1 MLNIVKPDKYQ
12 QKNNLFINFNNTNN
26 INNISDS
33 EILKEMRLAGE
44 CHKKVRIDLY
54 NYIKPGLKIY
64 DICNF
69 IENTV
74 KKYSENSNKQL
85 NNGIGFPVGFSINN
99 VIAHDTASPFDN
111 RILKYNDVV
120 KIDYGTHYNGRII
133 DSAFTLAYN
142 PIYQNLLDATKD
154 ATWSAI
160 KNIGADTLVNEISSI
175 IDEVITSYE
184 IELNNKTYKINS
196 VGELGGHNI
205 KQYIIHGGKLVL
217 CKPNNHELIKNMRFN
232 TNECYAI
239 ETFASTGTGIY
250 KENNLNNNLYSLNFN
265 NFSDN
270 LNNLKFESSKKLFQ
284 SLRKKYSTLPFCSRW
299 IADDY
304 DKIPFKEL
312 IKNKLIIEYPPLYDI
327 NNSYTSQLEHTIYL
341 HENGKEILSN
351 YDDY

>member
-1 MLNIVKPDKYQ
+1 MLNIIKPDLYQ
-12 QKNNLFINFNNTNN
+12 EKNNLFISYTQDNSN
-26 INNISDS
+26 NNISNS
-33 EILKEMRLAGE
+33 EILKEMRFAGE

-69 IENTV
+69 IENSV
-74 KKYSENSNKQL
+74 KKYSVDSNNQL

-111 RILKYNDVV
+111 RILKYDDVV

-154 ATWSAI
+154 ATWAAI
-160 KNIGADTLVNEISSI
+160 KNIGSDTLVNEISSI
-175 IDEVITSYE
+175 IDEVISSYE
-184 IELNNKTYKINS
+184 IELNNKIYKINS

-205 KQYIIHGGKLVL
+205 KKYIIHGGKLIL
-217 CKPNNHELIKNMRFN
+217 CKPNNHELIKNMRFEP
-232 TNECYAI
+232 NECYAI
-239 ETFASTGTGIY
+239 ETFASTGTGLY
-250 KENNLNNNLYSLNFN
+250 KENNLNNHLYSLNLNNYGFN
-265 NFSDN
+265 Y
-270 LNNLKFESSKKLFQ
+270 NNLKLMASKKLLEV
-284 SLRKKYSTLPFCSRW
+284 LRKTYNTLPFCSRW
-299 IADDY
+299 IVNQY
-304 DKIPFKEL
+304 NKTPFKEL
-312 IKNKLIIEYPPLYDI
+312 IKNNLINEYPPLYDI

-341 HENGKEILSN
+341 NENGKEILSN